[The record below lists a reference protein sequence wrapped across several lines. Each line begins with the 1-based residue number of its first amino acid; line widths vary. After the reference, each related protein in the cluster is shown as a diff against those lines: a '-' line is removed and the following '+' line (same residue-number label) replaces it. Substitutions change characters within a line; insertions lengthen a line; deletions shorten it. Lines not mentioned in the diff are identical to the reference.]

1 MKLID
6 YWGAVAGFISATI
19 MFYRMNI
26 GMDQEFSDNQEIVK
40 DPLGFAVKKTAT
52 FNEFQAD
59 SWKASDALF
68 AAIQFRTFYKRF
80 RLLVHPDYSKICA
93 LIVLA
98 IFILLIVEAQNAAT
112 PDPKINNF
120 IGGGV
125 AIIVALW
132 WAIVDRGKA
141 LKKSVETLRIK

>member
-1 MKLID
+1 MVWSLCRAWNFACCVRLSIPLRLPLRYVEESVVKLID

-68 AAIQFRTFYKRF
+68 AAIQFRTF
-80 RLLVHPDYSKICA
+80 
-93 LIVLA
+93 
-98 IFILLIVEAQNAAT
+98 
-112 PDPKINNF
+112 
-120 IGGGV
+120 
-125 AIIVALW
+125 
-132 WAIVDRGKA
+132 
-141 LKKSVETLRIK
+141 